1 MIFTP
6 TPLTGSFV
14 IGLTPNSDHRGWFAR
29 TYCKNEFEQIGHTKE
44 FVQMNQSYTREK
56 GALRG
61 MHFQRTPHREIKLV
75 RCIAGSVFDVI
86 VDLRAGS
93 STFGQWFGAELSAK
107 NRQMMYVPEGFA
119 HGFQT
124 VEEDSELLYLV
135 SEFYTPG
142 VEGGVRY
149 DDPMLNIQWPLPV
162 SDISE
167 KDANHPFLTQN
178 FNRL

>member
-14 IGLTPNSDHRGWFAR
+14 IRLTPNSDHRGWFAR
-29 TYCKNEFEQIGHTKE
+29 TFCKNEFAQINHKKE

-61 MHFQRTPHREIKLV
+61 MHFQRIPHREIKLV
-75 RCIAGSVFDVI
+75 RCISGSVFDVI
-86 VDLRAGS
+86 ADLRAGS
-93 STFGQWFGAELSAK
+93 STYGKWFGCELSAGNK
-107 NRQMMYVPEGFA
+107 QMMYVPEGFA

-124 VEEDSELLYLV
+124 LEEDSELLYLV

-149 DDPMLNIQWPLPV
+149 DDPMLNIRWPLPV

-167 KDANHPFLTQN
+167 KDASHPFLTHN

>member
-1 MIFTP
+1 MIFRP
-6 TPLTGSFV
+6 TPLAGSYL
-14 IGLTPNSDHRGWFAR
+14 IELTPNSDHRGWFAR
-29 TYCKNEFEQIGHTKE
+29 TYCKNEFTQIGHTKE

-61 MHFQRTPHREIKLV
+61 MHFQRTPNREIKLV
-75 RCIAGSVFDVI
+75 RCISGAVYDVI

-93 STFGQWFGAELSAK
+93 PTFGKWFGAELSATNK
-107 NRQMMYVPEGFA
+107 KMMYVPEGFG

-124 VEEDSELLYLV
+124 LQEDSELLYLV
-135 SEFYTPG
+135 SEFYAPG

-167 KDANHPFLTQN
+167 KDANHSFLTEN
-178 FNRL
+178 FNGL

>member
-1 MIFTP
+1 MIFVP

-14 IGLTPNSDHRGWFAR
+14 IRPTPNSDHRGWFAR
-29 TYCKNEFEQIGHTKE
+29 TYCKNEFAQIGHTKE

-93 STFGQWFGAELSAK
+93 ATYGKWFGERLSAENK
-107 NRQMMYVPEGFA
+107 QMMYVPEGFA

-124 VEEDSELLYLV
+124 LEEDSELLYLV

-149 DDPMLNIQWPLPV
+149 DDPMLDIQWPLSV

-167 KDANHPFLTQN
+167 KDASHPFLTQN
-178 FNRL
+178 FDRL

>member
-6 TPLTGSFV
+6 TPLAGSFV
-14 IGLTPNSDHRGWFAR
+14 VGLTPNSDHRGWFAR
-29 TYCKNEFEQIGHTKE
+29 TYCKNEFAQIGHSKE

-93 STFGQWFGAELSAK
+93 STYGQWFGAELSAK
-107 NRQMMYVPEGFA
+107 NKQMMYVPEGFA

-149 DDPMLNIQWPLPV
+149 DDPMLNIAWPLPI